1 MASHGWRAISLL
13 ALSMTLMPPPFD
25 ITLPS
30 TAMNT
35 NSAKFVFSTLLRL

>member
-1 MASHGWRAISLL
+1 MASHGWRAISVSALNL
-13 ALSMTLMPPPFD
+13 APMPLPFD